1 VAANAASAL
10 PFGTIDTPGQ
20 GAIVSGPVT
29 NFGWA
34 LTPQPKT
41 IPLDGSTIDVYID
54 GVMAGHPSYNHFRP
68 DIAGLFPGYA
78 NSNGAVGVYQFDSTS
93 LGNGLHTISWV
104 VRDDAGA
111 VQGVG
116 SRFFAVQN

>member
-1 VAANAASAL
+1 MTSTASW
-10 PFGTIDTPGQ
+10 P
-20 GAIVSGPVT
+20 AIRHTTTSVPTSRVC
-29 NFGWA
+29 
-34 LTPQPKT
+34 
-41 IPLDGSTIDVYID
+41 
-54 GVMAGHPSYNHFRP
+54 
-68 DIAGLFPGYA
+68 FPGYA

-111 VQGVG
+111 FQGVG